1 MQVLALKY
9 RPKHFSELVG
19 QESVAKTLSLA
30 LDNQRLANAYLF
42 SGLRGSGKTSS
53 SRIFARAL
61 MCETGPKAVPCDT
74 CIQCQSALNNHHI
87 DIIEMDGASNRGID
101 DVRNLIE
108 QTRYKPSF
116 GRYKIFII
124 DEVHMFT
131 TEAFNALLKT
141 LEEPPSHVKFL
152 LATTDA
158 LKLPAT
164 ILSRTQHFRFKK
176 IPENSVISHLKTI
189 LEKEQVSY
197 ETSAL
202 EKLAH
207 SGQGSLRD
215 TITLLEQAINYCD
228 NAITESKVAE
238 MLGAIDRSVLEDFFQ
253 SLINQDEA
261 RLQERYAILENYE
274 TESVLEEM
282 MLFLKAKLLSPDSYS
297 ILLIERFFKII
308 MSSLSLLKEGANAS
322 FVLLLLKMKFKEAL
336 KLKALDDAI
345 LELEQSKESVLKPLN
360 QNANASKQEPKST
373 EKIEQAERIEGTEKK
388 EKLETRENTETLQTL
403 MLSAKDRIFHNLFK
417 QVQTLVYERNYELGE
432 VFEKNIRFIDF
443 DSQTKTL
450 TWESLATDK
459 DKELLRERFKIVKS
473 IVDGVFGKGEN
484 IKIALKHHLE
494 NKSTLETQEIKDF
507 KISSLR
513 EKILPKPTIET
524 TAETKENDTKEAVG
538 KALQTKEND
547 TKEAVGKALQT
558 KENDTKEAVGKALQT
573 KENDTKEAVGKALQT
588 KENDTK
594 ETKETQPKQAPTALQ
609 EFMANHS
616 ELIEEIKSE
625 FEIKS
630 VELL

>member
-61 MCETGPKAVPCDT
+61 MCEEGPKAVPCDT
-74 CIQCQSALNNHHI
+74 CIQCQSTLNNHHI

-197 ETSAL
+197 ESSAL

-261 RLQERYAILENYE
+261 RLKERYAILENYE

-345 LELEQSKESVLKPLN
+345 LELEQSKESVFQPLN
-360 QNANASKQEPKST
+360 QNANAPKQEPKST

-388 EKLETRENTETLQTL
+388 EKPEKRENTETPQTP

-417 QVQTLVYERNYELGE
+417 QVQTLVYERNYELGA

-459 DKELLRERFKIVKS
+459 DKELLRERFKIVKG

-484 IKIALKHHLE
+484 IKIALKNHLE
-494 NKSTLETQEIKDF
+494 NKSAREETKEIKDF
-507 KISSLR
+507 KISSLK
-513 EKILPKPTIET
+513 EKILPKPTTET
-524 TAETKENDTKEAVG
+524 MAETKEKETKEKETKEKETKEKETKEKEIKENDTKEVQETQ
-538 KALQTKEND
+538 L
-547 TKEAVGKALQT
+547 
-558 KENDTKEAVGKALQT
+558 
-573 KENDTKEAVGKALQT
+573 
-588 KENDTK
+588 K
-594 ETKETQPKQAPTALQ
+594 ETPTALQ

>member
-61 MCETGPKAVPCDT
+61 MCEEGPKAVPCDT

-141 LEEPPSHVKFL
+141 LEEPPIHVKFL

-238 MLGAIDRSVLEDFFQ
+238 MLGAIDRSVLEVFFQ

-261 RLQERYAILENYE
+261 QLQERYTILENYE

-345 LELEQSKESVLKPLN
+345 LELEQNKESALKPLN
-360 QNANASKQEPKST
+360 QNANAPKQEFKST
-373 EKIEQAERIEGTEKK
+373 EKVEKPEKRESAETP
-388 EKLETRENTETLQTL
+388 QTP

-417 QVQTLVYERNYELGE
+417 QVQTLVYERNYELGA
-432 VFEKNIRFIDF
+432 VFEKNIRFVDF

-450 TWESLATDK
+450 TWESLATDR

-473 IVDGVFGKGEN
+473 IVDGVFGKGES
-484 IKIALKHHLE
+484 IKIALKNHSE
-494 NKSTLETQEIKDF
+494 NKSALEVVKESKF
-507 KISSLR
+507 PYSK
-513 EKILPKPTIET
+513 PKPTTET
-524 TAETKENDTKEAVG
+524 TAETKEAAGKETKE
-538 KALQTKEND
+538 KETKEKEVQEND
-547 TKEAVGKALQT
+547 TKEVQ
-558 KENDTKEAVGKALQT
+558 
-573 KENDTKEAVGKALQT
+573 
-588 KENDTK
+588 
-594 ETKETQPKQAPTALQ
+594 ETQPKQAPTALQ

-616 ELIEEIKSE
+616 NLIEEIKSE

>member
-197 ETSAL
+197 ESSAL

-261 RLQERYAILENYE
+261 RLQECYAILENYE

-345 LELEQSKESVLKPLN
+345 LELEQAPFN
-360 QNANASKQEPKST
+360 QSPSISYNAPKQEPKST

-388 EKLETRENTETLQTL
+388 EKLETRENTETLQTP

-417 QVQTLVYERNYELGE
+417 QVQTLVYERNYELGA

-450 TWESLATDK
+450 TWESLAADK
-459 DKELLRERFKIVKS
+459 DKELLRERFKIVKG
-473 IVDGVFGKGEN
+473 IVDSVFGKGES
-484 IKIALKHHLE
+484 IKIALKNHSE
-494 NKSTLETQEIKDF
+494 NKSALEEVKEF
-507 KISSLR
+507 KFPYS
-513 EKILPKPTIET
+513 KPKPTTET
-524 TAETKENDTKEAVG
+524 TAETKEKEIKEAVG

-547 TKEAVGKALQT
+547 TKEVQEKEI
-558 KENDTKEAVGKALQT
+558 KENE
-573 KENDTKEAVGKALQT
+573 
-588 KENDTK
+588 TK
-594 ETKETQPKQAPTALQ
+594 ETKEAKPKEAPTALQ

>member
-61 MCETGPKAVPCDT
+61 MCEEGPKAVPCDT

-197 ETSAL
+197 ESSAL

-282 MLFLKAKLLSPDSYS
+282 MLFLKAKLLSPDTYS

-345 LELEQSKESVLKPLN
+345 LELEQTPFN
-360 QNANASKQEPKST
+360 QSPSISYSAPKQEPKS
-373 EKIEQAERIEGTEKK
+373 IERIEGREKR
-388 EKLETRENTETLQTL
+388 EKLEKRENAEAPQTP

-417 QVQTLVYERNYELGE
+417 QVQILVYERNYELGT

-450 TWESLATDK
+450 TWESLAADK
-459 DKELLRERFKIVKS
+459 DKELLRERFKIVKG
-473 IVDGVFGKGEN
+473 IVDSVFGKGEN
-484 IKIALKHHLE
+484 IKIALKNHLE
-494 NKSTLETQEIKDF
+494 NKSALEETKEVKDF

-513 EKILPKPTIET
+513 EKILPKPTTET
-524 TAETKENDTKEAVG
+524 TAEMKENDTEEVVEKEV
-538 KALQTKEND
+538 QEKEIQK
-547 TKEAVGKALQT
+547 KEVQKNEI
-558 KENDTKEAVGKALQT
+558 KEKEVQ
-573 KENDTKEAVGKALQT
+573 EI
-588 KENDTK
+588 
-594 ETKETQPKQAPTALQ
+594 QPKEAPTALQ

-616 ELIEEIKSE
+616 NLIEEIKSE

>member
-197 ETSAL
+197 ESSAL

-274 TESVLEEM
+274 TEGVLEEM
-282 MLFLKAKLLSPDSYS
+282 MLFLKAKLLSPDTYS

-345 LELEQSKESVLKPLN
+345 VELEQAPFN
-360 QNANASKQEPKST
+360 QSPSISYNAPKQEPKS
-373 EKIEQAERIEGTEKK
+373 AERIEGTEK
-388 EKLETRENTETLQTL
+388 RENAETPQTP

-417 QVQTLVYERNYELGE
+417 QVQTLVYERNYELGA

-473 IVDGVFGKGEN
+473 IVDGVFGKGES

-494 NKSTLETQEIKDF
+494 NKSTLETQEVKEF
-507 KISSLR
+507 KFPFL
-513 EKILPKPTIET
+513 KPQPTTET
-524 TAETKENDTKEAVG
+524 TAETKENGKEAVG
-538 KALQTKEND
+538 KALQTKENE
-547 TKEAVGKALQT
+547 TKEVQEKEVQEKEI
-558 KENDTKEAVGKALQT
+558 KENE
-573 KENDTKEAVGKALQT
+573 
-588 KENDTK
+588 TK
-594 ETKETQPKQAPTALQ
+594 ETKEAQPKEAPTALQ

>member
-61 MCETGPKAVPCDT
+61 MCEEGPKAVPCDT
-74 CIQCQSALNNHHI
+74 CTQCQSALNNHHI

-253 SLINQDEA
+253 SLINQDEVQ
-261 RLQERYAILENYE
+261 LQERYAILENYE

-308 MSSLSLLKEGANAS
+308 MSGLSLLKEGANTS

-360 QNANASKQEPKST
+360 QNANAFKQESA
-373 EKIEQAERIEGTEKK
+373 EKIEKPEKRESAEKIEKPEKR
-388 EKLETRENTETLQTL
+388 ESAETPQTP

-417 QVQTLVYERNYELGE
+417 QVQTLVYERNYELGA

-450 TWESLATDK
+450 TWESLATHK

-484 IKIALKHHLE
+484 IKIALKNHSE
-494 NKSTLETQEIKDF
+494 NKSALEEIKEF
-507 KISSLR
+507 KFPSL
-513 EKILPKPTIET
+513 KPQPTTET
-524 TAETKENDTKEAVG
+524 TAETKENETKEAV
-538 KALQTKEND
+538 E
-547 TKEAVGKALQT
+547 
-558 KENDTKEAVGKALQT
+558 
-573 KENDTKEAVGKALQT
+573 
-588 KENDTK
+588 K
-594 ETKETQPKQAPTALQ
+594 ETKEKEVQKNETKEIQETQPKEAPTALQ

-616 ELIEEIKSE
+616 DLIEEIKSE

>member
-74 CIQCQSALNNHHI
+74 CTQCQSALNNHHI

-261 RLQERYAILENYE
+261 RLKERYAILENYE

-345 LELEQSKESVLKPLN
+345 VELEQTKESAFQPLN
-360 QNANASKQEPKST
+360 QNANAPKQEPKSA
-373 EKIEQAERIEGTEKK
+373 EK
-388 EKLETRENTETLQTL
+388 RENTETPQTP

-417 QVQTLVYERNYELGE
+417 QVQTLVYECNYELGA

-473 IVDGVFGKGEN
+473 IVDGVFGKGES
-484 IKIALKHHLE
+484 IKIALKNHSE
-494 NKSTLETQEIKDF
+494 NKSAREETKEV

-513 EKILPKPTIET
+513 EKISPKPTTET
-524 TAETKENDTKEAVG
+524 TAETKEKEIQ
-538 KALQTKEND
+538 KKEIKEND
-547 TKEAVGKALQT
+547 TKEVQ
-558 KENDTKEAVGKALQT
+558 
-573 KENDTKEAVGKALQT
+573 
-588 KENDTK
+588 
-594 ETKETQPKQAPTALQ
+594 ETQPKQAPTALQ

>member
-61 MCETGPKAVPCDT
+61 MCEKGPKAMPCDT
-74 CIQCQSALNNHHI
+74 CTQCQSALNNHHI

-261 RLQERYAILENYE
+261 RLQECYAILENYE

-282 MLFLKAKLLSPDSYS
+282 MLFLKVKLLSPDTYS

-360 QNANASKQEPKST
+360 QNANALKQEPKIA
-373 EKIEQAERIEGTEKK
+373 EKIEKPEKRESAETP
-388 EKLETRENTETLQTL
+388 QTP

-417 QVQTLVYERNYELGE
+417 QVQTLVYERNYELGA

-484 IKIALKHHLE
+484 IKIALKNHSE
-494 NKSTLETQEIKDF
+494 NKSALEVVKEF
-507 KISSLR
+507 KFPPS
-513 EKILPKPTIET
+513 KPKPTTET
-524 TAETKENDTKEAVG
+524 TAETKEKETKEVVEKEIKEKEIKEKEIKEKEIQKNDTKEV
-538 KALQTKEND
+538 Q
-547 TKEAVGKALQT
+547 
-558 KENDTKEAVGKALQT
+558 
-573 KENDTKEAVGKALQT
+573 
-588 KENDTK
+588 
-594 ETKETQPKQAPTALQ
+594 ETQPKETPTALQ
-609 EFMANHS
+609 EFMANNS
-616 ELIEEIKSE
+616 NLIEEIKSE

>member
-61 MCETGPKAVPCDT
+61 MCEEGPKAVPCDT
-74 CIQCQSALNNHHI
+74 CTQCQSALNNHHI

-228 NAITESKVAE
+228 NAITESKVAA

-261 RLQERYAILENYE
+261 RLKERYAILENYE

-345 LELEQSKESVLKPLN
+345 VELEQAPFN
-360 QNANASKQEPKST
+360 QSPSISYNAPKQEFKNIEKR
-373 EKIEQAERIEGTEKK
+373 EKIEQIESIEK
-388 EKLETRENTETLQTL
+388 RENAETPQTP

-417 QVQTLVYERNYELGE
+417 QVQTLVYERNYELGV

-459 DKELLRERFKIVKS
+459 DKELLRERVKIVKS
-473 IVDGVFGKGEN
+473 IVDSVFGKGEN
-484 IKIALKHHLE
+484 IKIALKNHLE
-494 NKSTLETQEIKDF
+494 NKSAPEETKEVKDF

-513 EKILPKPTIET
+513 EKILPKPTTET
-524 TAETKENDTKEAVG
+524 TAETKEKETKEAV
-538 KALQTKEND
+538 KKEIKEKEIQKKEIKEND
-547 TKEAVGKALQT
+547 TKEVQ
-558 KENDTKEAVGKALQT
+558 
-573 KENDTKEAVGKALQT
+573 
-588 KENDTK
+588 
-594 ETKETQPKQAPTALQ
+594 ETQLKEAPTALQ

-616 ELIEEIKSE
+616 NLIEEIKSE

>member
-9 RPKHFSELVG
+9 RPKHFSELIG

-61 MCETGPKAVPCDT
+61 MCEEGPKAVPCDT

-261 RLQERYAILENYE
+261 QLQERYAILENYE

-345 LELEQSKESVLKPLN
+345 LELEQSKESAFQPLN
-360 QNANASKQEPKST
+360 QNANAPKQEPKST
-373 EKIEQAERIEGTEKK
+373 EKIEKPEKIEGTEKR
-388 EKLETRENTETLQTL
+388 ESAERIESAETPQTP

-417 QVQTLVYERNYELGE
+417 QVQTLVYERNYELGV

-450 TWESLATDK
+450 TWESLATNK

-473 IVDGVFGKGEN
+473 IVDGVFGKGEK
-484 IKIALKHHLE
+484 IKIALKNHLE
-494 NKSTLETQEIKDF
+494 NKSAPEETKEVKDF

-513 EKILPKPTIET
+513 EKILPKPTTET
-524 TAETKENDTKEAVG
+524 TAEMKEKEVQKNEIKEKEVQENDTKEV
-538 KALQTKEND
+538 Q
-547 TKEAVGKALQT
+547 
-558 KENDTKEAVGKALQT
+558 
-573 KENDTKEAVGKALQT
+573 
-588 KENDTK
+588 
-594 ETKETQPKQAPTALQ
+594 ETQPKEAPTALQ

>member
-197 ETSAL
+197 ESSAL

-253 SLINQDEA
+253 SLINQDEV
-261 RLQERYAILENYE
+261 RLKERYAILENYE

-345 LELEQSKESVLKPLN
+345 LELEQTPFN
-360 QNANASKQEPKST
+360 QSPSISYNAPKQESKGT
-373 EKIEQAERIEGTEKK
+373 EKIEQAERIEGTEKIASA
-388 EKLETRENTETLQTL
+388 ETPQTP

-417 QVQTLVYERNYELGE
+417 QVQTLVYERNYELGV

-450 TWESLATDK
+450 TWESLAADK
-459 DKELLRERFKIVKS
+459 DKELLRERFKIVKG

-484 IKIALKHHLE
+484 IKIALKNHSE
-494 NKSTLETQEIKDF
+494 NKSAREETKEV

-513 EKILPKPTIET
+513 EKILPKPTTET
-524 TAETKENDTKEAVG
+524 TAETKEKEIKEAAEKETKEKEV
-538 KALQTKEND
+538 QEND
-547 TKEAVGKALQT
+547 TKEIQ
-558 KENDTKEAVGKALQT
+558 
-573 KENDTKEAVGKALQT
+573 
-588 KENDTK
+588 
-594 ETKETQPKQAPTALQ
+594 ETQPKEAPTALQ

-616 ELIEEIKSE
+616 NLIEEIKSE

>member
-61 MCETGPKAVPCDT
+61 MCEEGPKAVPCDT
-74 CIQCQSALNNHHI
+74 CPQCQSALNNHHI

-197 ETSAL
+197 ETSTL

-360 QNANASKQEPKST
+360 QNANAFKQEPKSA
-373 EKIEQAERIEGTEKK
+373 EKIEKPEKRESAEAP
-388 EKLETRENTETLQTL
+388 QTP

-417 QVQTLVYERNYELGE
+417 QVQTLVYERNYELGA

-450 TWESLATDK
+450 TWESLATHK

-473 IVDGVFGKGEN
+473 IVDRVFGKGEN
-484 IKIALKHHLE
+484 IKIALKNHSE
-494 NKSTLETQEIKDF
+494 NKSALEVVKEF
-507 KISSLR
+507 KFPFS
-513 EKILPKPTIET
+513 KPKPTTET
-524 TAETKENDTKEAVG
+524 TAETKENDTKEAIE
-538 KALQTKEND
+538 KETKEND
-547 TKEAVGKALQT
+547 TKEVQ
-558 KENDTKEAVGKALQT
+558 
-573 KENDTKEAVGKALQT
+573 
-588 KENDTK
+588 
-594 ETKETQPKQAPTALQ
+594 ETQPKEAPTALQ
-609 EFMANHS
+609 EFMANNS
-616 ELIEEIKSE
+616 NLIEEIKSE

>member
-61 MCETGPKAVPCDT
+61 MCEEGPKAVPCDT
-74 CIQCQSALNNHHI
+74 CTQCQSALNNHHI

-282 MLFLKAKLLSPDSYS
+282 MLFLKAKLLSPDAYS

-308 MSSLSLLKEGANAS
+308 MSGLSLLKEGANAS

-345 LELEQSKESVLKPLN
+345 LELEQSKESALKPLN
-360 QNANASKQEPKST
+360 QNANAFKQESA
-373 EKIEQAERIEGTEKK
+373 EKIEKPEKRESAETP
-388 EKLETRENTETLQTL
+388 QTP

-417 QVQTLVYERNYELGE
+417 QVQTLVYERNYELGA

-450 TWESLATDK
+450 TWESLATHK

-484 IKIALKHHLE
+484 IKIALKNHSE
-494 NKSTLETQEIKDF
+494 NKSTREVVKEF
-507 KISSLR
+507 KFPSL
-513 EKILPKPTIET
+513 KPKPTTET
-524 TAETKENDTKEAVG
+524 TAETKEKETKEAV
-538 KALQTKEND
+538 END
-547 TKEAVGKALQT
+547 TKE
-558 KENDTKEAVGKALQT
+558 KEVQKNDAKEVQ
-573 KENDTKEAVGKALQT
+573 
-588 KENDTK
+588 
-594 ETKETQPKQAPTALQ
+594 ETQSKEAPTALQ
-609 EFMANHS
+609 EFMANYS
-616 ELIEEIKSE
+616 DLIEEIKSE

>member
-61 MCETGPKAVPCDT
+61 MCEEGPKAVPCDT
-74 CIQCQSALNNHHI
+74 CTQCQSALNNHHI

-261 RLQERYAILENYE
+261 RLKERYAILENYE

-308 MSSLSLLKEGANAS
+308 MSGLSLLKEGANAS

-360 QNANASKQEPKST
+360 QNANAFKQEPKIA
-373 EKIEQAERIEGTEKK
+373 EKIEKPEKK
-388 EKLETRENTETLQTL
+388 ENTETPQTPI
-403 MLSAKDRIFHNLFK
+403 LSAKDRIFHNLFK
-417 QVQTLVYERNYELGE
+417 QVQTLVYERNYELGA

-450 TWESLATDK
+450 TWESLATHK

-484 IKIALKHHLE
+484 IKIALKNHSE
-494 NKSTLETQEIKDF
+494 NKSALEVVKEF
-507 KISSLR
+507 KFPSL
-513 EKILPKPTIET
+513 KPKPTTET
-524 TAETKENDTKEAVG
+524 TAEMKEKETKEAIEKETKENDTKEV
-538 KALQTKEND
+538 Q
-547 TKEAVGKALQT
+547 
-558 KENDTKEAVGKALQT
+558 
-573 KENDTKEAVGKALQT
+573 
-588 KENDTK
+588 
-594 ETKETQPKQAPTALQ
+594 ETQPKETPTALQ

-616 ELIEEIKSE
+616 DLIEEIKSE

>member
-197 ETSAL
+197 ESSAL

-274 TESVLEEM
+274 TEGVLEEM

-345 LELEQSKESVLKPLN
+345 VELEQTPFN
-360 QNANASKQEPKST
+360 QSPSISYNAPKQEFKGT
-373 EKIEQAERIEGTEKK
+373 EKIEQVERIEGTEKR
-388 EKLETRENTETLQTL
+388 EKLEKRENTEAPQTP
-403 MLSAKDRIFHNLFK
+403 MLSAKDRIFHSLFK
-417 QVQTLVYERNYELGE
+417 QVQTLVYERNYELGA

-450 TWESLATDK
+450 TWESLAADK

-473 IVDGVFGKGEN
+473 IVDGVFGKGES
-484 IKIALKHHLE
+484 IKIALKNHLE
-494 NKSTLETQEIKDF
+494 NKSAPEETKEVKDF

-513 EKILPKPTIET
+513 EKISPKPTTET
-524 TAETKENDTKEAVG
+524 TAEMQEKEIQKNEIKEKETKKNDTKEV
-538 KALQTKEND
+538 Q
-547 TKEAVGKALQT
+547 
-558 KENDTKEAVGKALQT
+558 
-573 KENDTKEAVGKALQT
+573 
-588 KENDTK
+588 
-594 ETKETQPKQAPTALQ
+594 ETQPKEAPTALQ

-616 ELIEEIKSE
+616 NLIEEIKSE

>member
-9 RPKHFSELVG
+9 RPKHFSELIG

-61 MCETGPKAVPCDT
+61 MCEEGPKAVPCDT

-197 ETSAL
+197 ESSAL

-228 NAITESKVAE
+228 NAITESKVAT

-253 SLINQDEA
+253 SLINQDEV

-360 QNANASKQEPKST
+360 QNANAPKQEPKSA
-373 EKIEQAERIEGTEKK
+373 EKVEQAERIEGTEKK
-388 EKLETRENTETLQTL
+388 EKLEKKENAETPQTP

-417 QVQTLVYERNYELGE
+417 QVQTLVYERNYELGA
-432 VFEKNIRFIDF
+432 VFEKNICFIDF

-459 DKELLRERFKIVKS
+459 DKELLRERFKIVKG
-473 IVDGVFGKGEN
+473 IVDSVFGKGEN
-484 IKIALKHHLE
+484 IKIALKNHSE
-494 NKSTLETQEIKDF
+494 NKSAREETKEVKDF

-513 EKILPKPTIET
+513 EKILSQPTTET
-524 TAETKENDTKEAVG
+524 TAETKEKEVQKNEIKEKETKEKETKENDTKEV
-538 KALQTKEND
+538 Q
-547 TKEAVGKALQT
+547 EA
-558 KENDTKEAVGKALQT
+558 
-573 KENDTKEAVGKALQT
+573 
-588 KENDTK
+588 
-594 ETKETQPKQAPTALQ
+594 QPKQAPTALQ

>member
-197 ETSAL
+197 ENSAL

-228 NAITESKVAE
+228 NAITESKVAA

-274 TESVLEEM
+274 TEGVLEEM

-345 LELEQSKESVLKPLN
+345 VELEQAPFN
-360 QNANASKQEPKST
+360 QSPSISYNAPKQEFKGT
-373 EKIEQAERIEGTEKK
+373 EKIEQVERIEGTEKR
-388 EKLETRENTETLQTL
+388 EKLEKRENTETPQTP

-417 QVQTLVYERNYELGE
+417 QVQTLVYERNYELGA

-450 TWESLATDK
+450 TWESLAIDK

-484 IKIALKHHLE
+484 IKIALKNHLE
-494 NKSTLETQEIKDF
+494 NKNAPEETKEVKF
-507 KISSLR
+507 PFL
-513 EKILPKPTIET
+513 KPQPTTET
-524 TAETKENDTKEAVG
+524 TAETKENGKEAVG
-538 KALQTKEND
+538 KVLQTKEND
-547 TKEAVGKALQT
+547 TKEVQK
-558 KENDTKEAVGKALQT
+558 KEVQK
-573 KENDTKEAVGKALQT
+573 
-588 KENDTK
+588 NDTK
-594 ETKETQPKQAPTALQ
+594 ETKEAQPKEAPTALQ

>member
-61 MCETGPKAVPCDT
+61 MCEEGPKAVPCDT
-74 CIQCQSALNNHHI
+74 CTQCQSALNNHHI

-253 SLINQDEA
+253 SLINQDEV

-308 MSSLSLLKEGANAS
+308 MSGLSLLKEGANAS

-360 QNANASKQEPKST
+360 QNANAPKQESA
-373 EKIEQAERIEGTEKK
+373 EKIEKSEKRESAETP
-388 EKLETRENTETLQTL
+388 QTP

-417 QVQTLVYERNYELGE
+417 QVQTLVYERNYELGA

-450 TWESLATDK
+450 TWESLATHK

-484 IKIALKHHLE
+484 IKIALKNHSE
-494 NKSTLETQEIKDF
+494 NKSTLEVVKEF
-507 KISSLR
+507 KFPSL
-513 EKILPKPTIET
+513 KPKPTTET
-524 TAETKENDTKEAVG
+524 TAEMKE
-538 KALQTKEND
+538 
-547 TKEAVGKALQT
+547 
-558 KENDTKEAVGKALQT
+558 
-573 KENDTKEAVGKALQT
+573 
-588 KENDTK
+588 K
-594 ETKETQPKQAPTALQ
+594 ETKEAIEKETKENNTKEIQETQPKEAPTALQ

-616 ELIEEIKSE
+616 DLIEEIKSE

>member
-197 ETSAL
+197 ESSAL

-345 LELEQSKESVLKPLN
+345 LELEQTKESVLKPIN
-360 QNANASKQEPKST
+360 QNANAPKQEPKSI
-373 EKIEQAERIEGTEKK
+373 ERIEQAERIERTEK
-388 EKLETRENTETLQTL
+388 RESAERIGGEEAPQTP

-417 QVQTLVYERNYELGE
+417 QVQTLVYERNYELGA

-459 DKELLRERFKIVKS
+459 DKELLRERFKIVKG
-473 IVDGVFGKGEN
+473 IVDSVFGKGEN
-484 IKIALKHHLE
+484 IKIALKNHLE
-494 NKSTLETQEIKDF
+494 NKSALEETKEVKDF
-507 KISSLR
+507 KISSLK
-513 EKILPKPTIET
+513 EKILPKPTTET
-524 TAETKENDTKEAVG
+524 TAEIKE
-538 KALQTKEND
+538 
-547 TKEAVGKALQT
+547 
-558 KENDTKEAVGKALQT
+558 
-573 KENDTKEAVGKALQT
+573 
-588 KENDTK
+588 K
-594 ETKETQPKQAPTALQ
+594 ETKEKEVQKNEIKETKEIQPKEAPTALQ

-616 ELIEEIKSE
+616 NLIEEIKSE

>member
-197 ETSAL
+197 ESSAL

-261 RLQERYAILENYE
+261 RLKERYAILENYE

-345 LELEQSKESVLKPLN
+345 LELEQTKESVLKPLN
-360 QNANASKQEPKST
+360 QNANAPKQEPKSA
-373 EKIEQAERIEGTEKK
+373 EKIEKLEKIEGTEKK
-388 EKLETRENTETLQTL
+388 ESAEKKENTETPQTPI
-403 MLSAKDRIFHNLFK
+403 LSAKDRIFHNLFK
-417 QVQTLVYERNYELGE
+417 QVQTLVYERNYELGA

-450 TWESLATDK
+450 TWESLATNK
-459 DKELLRERFKIVKS
+459 DKELLRERFKIVKG
-473 IVDGVFGKGEN
+473 IVDSVFGKGES

-494 NKSTLETQEIKDF
+494 NKSAREETKEVKDF

-513 EKILPKPTIET
+513 EKILPKPTTET
-524 TAETKENDTKEAVG
+524 TAEMKEKEVQKNEIKEKEIKENDTKEI
-538 KALQTKEND
+538 Q
-547 TKEAVGKALQT
+547 
-558 KENDTKEAVGKALQT
+558 
-573 KENDTKEAVGKALQT
+573 
-588 KENDTK
+588 
-594 ETKETQPKQAPTALQ
+594 ETQPKETPTALQ

>member
-197 ETSAL
+197 EASAL

-282 MLFLKAKLLSPDSYS
+282 MLFLKAKLLSPDAYS

-308 MSSLSLLKEGANAS
+308 MSGLSLLKEGANAS

-345 LELEQSKESVLKPLN
+345 VELEQTPFN
-360 QNANASKQEPKST
+360 QSPSISYNAPKQEFKST
-373 EKIEQAERIEGTEKK
+373 EKIEQAERIEGTEKIASA
-388 EKLETRENTETLQTL
+388 EAPQTP

-417 QVQTLVYERNYELGE
+417 QVQTLVYERNYELGA

-450 TWESLATDK
+450 TWESLAADK

-473 IVDGVFGKGEN
+473 IVDGIFGKGEN
-484 IKIALKHHLE
+484 IKIALKNHLE
-494 NKSTLETQEIKDF
+494 NKSTLETQEVKEF
-507 KISSLR
+507 KFPPL
-513 EKILPKPTIET
+513 KPKPTTET
-524 TAETKENDTKEAVG
+524 TAEMQENDTKEAVG

-547 TKEAVGKALQT
+547 TKEVQEKEI
-558 KENDTKEAVGKALQT
+558 KENE
-573 KENDTKEAVGKALQT
+573 
-588 KENDTK
+588 TK
-594 ETKETQPKQAPTALQ
+594 ETKEAKPKEAPTALQ

>member
-61 MCETGPKAVPCDT
+61 MCEEGPKAVPCDT
-74 CIQCQSALNNHHI
+74 CTQCQSALNNHHI

-308 MSSLSLLKEGANAS
+308 MSGLSLLKEGANAS

-345 LELEQSKESVLKPLN
+345 LELEQSRESVFKPIN
-360 QNANASKQEPKST
+360 QNANAFKQESKSA
-373 EKIEQAERIEGTEKK
+373 EKIEKPEKK
-388 EKLETRENTETLQTL
+388 ENAETPQTP

-417 QVQTLVYERNYELGE
+417 QVQTLVYERNYELGA

-450 TWESLATDK
+450 TWESLATHK

-484 IKIALKHHLE
+484 IKIALKNHSE
-494 NKSTLETQEIKDF
+494 NKSTREVVKEF
-507 KISSLR
+507 KFPSL
-513 EKILPKPTIET
+513 KPKPTTET
-524 TAETKENDTKEAVG
+524 TAEMKEKETKEAVEKEIKEKEVQENDTKEI
-538 KALQTKEND
+538 Q
-547 TKEAVGKALQT
+547 
-558 KENDTKEAVGKALQT
+558 
-573 KENDTKEAVGKALQT
+573 
-588 KENDTK
+588 
-594 ETKETQPKQAPTALQ
+594 ETQPKEAPTALQ
-609 EFMANHS
+609 EFMVNYS
-616 ELIEEIKSE
+616 DLIEEIKSE

>member
-116 GRYKIFII
+116 GRYKIFIV

-197 ETSAL
+197 ESSAL

-274 TESVLEEM
+274 TEGVLEEM
-282 MLFLKAKLLSPDSYS
+282 MLFLKAKLLSPDTYS

-345 LELEQSKESVLKPLN
+345 VELEQTPFN
-360 QNANASKQEPKST
+360 QSPSISYNAPKQEFKNI
-373 EKIEQAERIEGTEKK
+373 EKREQREQRESIEK
-388 EKLETRENTETLQTL
+388 RENTETPQTP

-417 QVQTLVYERNYELGE
+417 QVQTLVYERNYELGA

-450 TWESLATDK
+450 TWESLTTDK

-473 IVDGVFGKGEN
+473 IVDGVFGKGES

-494 NKSTLETQEIKDF
+494 NKSAPEETKEVKDF
-507 KISSLR
+507 KFPFL
-513 EKILPKPTIET
+513 KPQPTTET
-524 TAETKENDTKEAVG
+524 TAETKENEKEAVG

-547 TKEAVGKALQT
+547 TKEVQE
-558 KENDTKEAVGKALQT
+558 KEVQ
-573 KENDTKEAVGKALQT
+573 
-588 KENDTK
+588 
-594 ETKETQPKQAPTALQ
+594 ETQPKEAPTALQ

>member
-61 MCETGPKAVPCDT
+61 MCEEGPKAVPCDT
-74 CIQCQSALNNHHI
+74 CTQCQSALNNHHI

-152 LATTDA
+152 LATTDV

-197 ETSAL
+197 ESSAL

-345 LELEQSKESVLKPLN
+345 LELEQTKESVFKPIN
-360 QNANASKQEPKST
+360 QNANAPKQEPKST
-373 EKIEQAERIEGTEKK
+373 EKIENPEK
-388 EKLETRENTETLQTL
+388 RENAETPQTP

-417 QVQTLVYERNYELGE
+417 QVQTLVYERNYELGA

-473 IVDGVFGKGEN
+473 IVDGVFGKGES

-494 NKSTLETQEIKDF
+494 NKSALEVVKELKF
-507 KISSLR
+507 PYSK
-513 EKILPKPTIET
+513 PKPTTET
-524 TAETKENDTKEAVG
+524 TAETKEKETKE
-538 KALQTKEND
+538 KEIQEKEIQEND
-547 TKEAVGKALQT
+547 TKEVQ
-558 KENDTKEAVGKALQT
+558 
-573 KENDTKEAVGKALQT
+573 
-588 KENDTK
+588 
-594 ETKETQPKQAPTALQ
+594 ETQPKQAPTALQ

-616 ELIEEIKSE
+616 NLIEEIKSE

>member
-61 MCETGPKAVPCDT
+61 MCEEGPKAVPCDT
-74 CIQCQSALNNHHI
+74 CAQCQSALNNHHI

-261 RLQERYAILENYE
+261 RLQGRYAILENYE

-308 MSSLSLLKEGANAS
+308 MSGLSLLKEGANAS

-345 LELEQSKESVLKPLN
+345 LELEQSKESTLKPLN
-360 QNANASKQEPKST
+360 QNANAPKQEPKST
-373 EKIEQAERIEGTEKK
+373 EKIEKPEKRESAETA
-388 EKLETRENTETLQTL
+388 QTP

-417 QVQTLVYERNYELGE
+417 QVQTLVYERNYELGA

-450 TWESLATDK
+450 TWESLATHK

-484 IKIALKHHLE
+484 IKIALKNHSE
-494 NKSTLETQEIKDF
+494 NKSALEEIKEF
-507 KISSLR
+507 KFPSL
-513 EKILPKPTIET
+513 KPKPTTET
-524 TAETKENDTKEAVG
+524 TAETKENDTKEND
-538 KALQTKEND
+538 TKEND
-547 TKEAVGKALQT
+547 TKENDT
-558 KENDTKEAVGKALQT
+558 KENDTKEIQ
-573 KENDTKEAVGKALQT
+573 
-588 KENDTK
+588 
-594 ETKETQPKQAPTALQ
+594 ETQPKEAPTALQ

-616 ELIEEIKSE
+616 DLIEEIKSE

>member
-74 CIQCQSALNNHHI
+74 CTQCQSALNNHHI

-197 ETSAL
+197 ESSAL

-253 SLINQDEA
+253 SLINQDEV

-274 TESVLEEM
+274 TEGVLEEM

-345 LELEQSKESVLKPLN
+345 LELEQAPFN
-360 QNANASKQEPKST
+360 QSPSISYNAPKQEFKNIEKR
-373 EKIEQAERIEGTEKK
+373 EKIEQIENIEKK
-388 EKLETRENTETLQTL
+388 ENAETPQTP

-417 QVQTLVYERNYELGE
+417 QVQTLVYERNYELGA

-450 TWESLATDK
+450 TWESLATNK

-473 IVDGVFGKGEN
+473 IVDGVFGKGES

-494 NKSTLETQEIKDF
+494 NKSAREETKEVKDF

-513 EKILPKPTIET
+513 EKILPQPTTET
-524 TAETKENDTKEAVG
+524 TAEMKEKEIKEAAEKETKEKEVQENDTKEI
-538 KALQTKEND
+538 
-547 TKEAVGKALQT
+547 
-558 KENDTKEAVGKALQT
+558 
-573 KENDTKEAVGKALQT
+573 
-588 KENDTK
+588 
-594 ETKETQPKQAPTALQ
+594 KETQPKEAPTALQ

>member
-197 ETSAL
+197 ENSAL

-274 TESVLEEM
+274 TEGVLEEM

-345 LELEQSKESVLKPLN
+345 VELEQTPFN
-360 QNANASKQEPKST
+360 QSPSISYNAPKQEPKS
-373 EKIEQAERIEGTEKK
+373 AERIEGTEKR
-388 EKLETRENTETLQTL
+388 EKLEKRERIETPQTP

-417 QVQTLVYERNYELGE
+417 QVQTLVYERNYELGV

-450 TWESLATDK
+450 TWESLAIDK
-459 DKELLRERFKIVKS
+459 DKELLRERFKIVKG
-473 IVDGVFGKGEN
+473 IVDSVFGKGEN

-494 NKSTLETQEIKDF
+494 NKSAREETKEVKDF

-513 EKILPKPTIET
+513 EKILPQPTTET
-524 TAETKENDTKEAVG
+524 TAETKEKETKEAVG
-538 KALQTKEND
+538 KALQTKKND
-547 TKEAVGKALQT
+547 TKEVQK
-558 KENDTKEAVGKALQT
+558 NDTEEVQK
-573 KENDTKEAVGKALQT
+573 N
-588 KENDTK
+588 
-594 ETKETQPKQAPTALQ
+594 ETKEVQEAQPKEAPTALQ

>member
-30 LDNQRLANAYLF
+30 LNNQRLANAYLF

-61 MCETGPKAVPCDT
+61 MCEEGPKAVPCDT

-261 RLQERYAILENYE
+261 RLQERYAVLENYE

-308 MSSLSLLKEGANAS
+308 MSGLSLLKEGANAS

-345 LELEQSKESVLKPLN
+345 LELEQNKESALKPLN
-360 QNANASKQEPKST
+360 QNANAPKQEPKST
-373 EKIEQAERIEGTEKK
+373 EKVEKPEKK
-388 EKLETRENTETLQTL
+388 ESAETPQTP

-417 QVQTLVYERNYELGE
+417 QVQTLVYERNYELGA
-432 VFEKNIRFIDF
+432 VFEKNIRFVDF

-484 IKIALKHHLE
+484 IKIALKNHSE
-494 NKSTLETQEIKDF
+494 NKSALEVVKELKF
-507 KISSLR
+507 PSS
-513 EKILPKPTIET
+513 KPKPTTET
-524 TAETKENDTKEAVG
+524 TAELKEKETKEA
-538 KALQTKEND
+538 AE
-547 TKEAVGKALQT
+547 
-558 KENDTKEAVGKALQT
+558 
-573 KENDTKEAVGKALQT
+573 
-588 KENDTK
+588 K
-594 ETKETQPKQAPTALQ
+594 ETKEVQENDIKVVQETQPKQAPTALQ
-609 EFMANHS
+609 EFMANHFN
-616 ELIEEIKSE
+616 LIEEIKSE

>member
-61 MCETGPKAVPCDT
+61 MCEEGPKAVPCDT
-74 CIQCQSALNNHHI
+74 CTQCQSALNNHHI

-253 SLINQDEA
+253 SLINQDEV
-261 RLQERYAILENYE
+261 RLQERYAVLENYE

-282 MLFLKAKLLSPDSYS
+282 MLFLKAKLLSPDTYS

-308 MSSLSLLKEGANAS
+308 MSGLSLLKEGANAS

-360 QNANASKQEPKST
+360 QNANAFKQESKSA
-373 EKIEQAERIEGTEKK
+373 EKIEKPEKRESAEIP
-388 EKLETRENTETLQTL
+388 QTP

-417 QVQTLVYERNYELGE
+417 QVQTLVYERNYELGA

-450 TWESLATDK
+450 TWESSATHK

-484 IKIALKHHLE
+484 IKIALKNHSE
-494 NKSTLETQEIKDF
+494 NKSALEVVKEF
-507 KISSLR
+507 KFPSL
-513 EKILPKPTIET
+513 KPQPTTET
-524 TAETKENDTKEAVG
+524 TAETKE
-538 KALQTKEND
+538 
-547 TKEAVGKALQT
+547 
-558 KENDTKEAVGKALQT
+558 
-573 KENDTKEAVGKALQT
+573 
-588 KENDTK
+588 K
-594 ETKETQPKQAPTALQ
+594 ETKEAIEKETKEKETKGIQEVQPKETPTALQ
-609 EFMANHS
+609 EFITNHS
-616 ELIEEIKSE
+616 DLIEEIKSE

>member
-282 MLFLKAKLLSPDSYS
+282 MLFLKAKLLSPDTYS

-345 LELEQSKESVLKPLN
+345 LELEQSKESTFQPLN
-360 QNANASKQEPKST
+360 QNANTPKQEPKSA
-373 EKIEQAERIEGTEKK
+373 EKIEKPEKIENAETP
-388 EKLETRENTETLQTL
+388 QTP

-417 QVQTLVYERNYELGE
+417 QVQTLVYERNYELGA

-484 IKIALKHHLE
+484 IKIALKNHLE
-494 NKSTLETQEIKDF
+494 NKSTPEETKEVKDF
-507 KISSLR
+507 KFSSLR
-513 EKILPKPTIET
+513 EKILPKPTTET
-524 TAETKENDTKEAVG
+524 TAEMQEEETKEAVG
-538 KALQTKEND
+538 KALQMKENNTKEVQEKEIKEKEIKEKEIKEKEIKEKEIKEKEIKEKEIKEKEIKEKEVQKND
-547 TKEAVGKALQT
+547 TKEVQ
-558 KENDTKEAVGKALQT
+558 
-573 KENDTKEAVGKALQT
+573 
-588 KENDTK
+588 
-594 ETKETQPKQAPTALQ
+594 ETQLKEAPTALQ

-616 ELIEEIKSE
+616 NLIEEIKSE

>member
-30 LDNQRLANAYLF
+30 LNNQRLANAYLF

-61 MCETGPKAVPCDT
+61 MCEEGPKAVPCDT

-345 LELEQSKESVLKPLN
+345 LELEQNKESALKPLN
-360 QNANASKQEPKST
+360 QNANAPKQEFKSIEKKEST
-373 EKIEQAERIEGTEKK
+373 EKKDSAETP
-388 EKLETRENTETLQTL
+388 QTP

-417 QVQTLVYERNYELGE
+417 QVQTLVYGRNYELGA

-450 TWESLATDK
+450 TWESLATNK

-484 IKIALKHHLE
+484 IKIALKNHSE
-494 NKSTLETQEIKDF
+494 NKSALEVVKESKF
-507 KISSLR
+507 PYSK
-513 EKILPKPTIET
+513 PKPTTET
-524 TAETKENDTKEAVG
+524 TAEMKEKETKEAAEKETKEVQENDTKVV
-538 KALQTKEND
+538 KEI
-547 TKEAVGKALQT
+547 
-558 KENDTKEAVGKALQT
+558 
-573 KENDTKEAVGKALQT
+573 
-588 KENDTK
+588 
-594 ETKETQPKQAPTALQ
+594 QPKEAPTALQ

-616 ELIEEIKSE
+616 NLIEEIKSE

>member
-61 MCETGPKAVPCDT
+61 MCEEGPKAVPCDT

-197 ETSAL
+197 ESSAL

-345 LELEQSKESVLKPLN
+345 LELEQAPFN
-360 QNANASKQEPKST
+360 QSPSISYNASKQEPKSA
-373 EKIEQAERIEGTEKK
+373 EKIEKPEKK
-388 EKLETRENTETLQTL
+388 ENTETPQTP

-417 QVQTLVYERNYELGE
+417 QVQTLVYERNYELGA

-450 TWESLATDK
+450 TWESLATNK

-484 IKIALKHHLE
+484 IKIALKNHLE
-494 NKSTLETQEIKDF
+494 NKSAREETKEVKDF

-513 EKILPKPTIET
+513 EKILPKPTTET
-524 TAETKENDTKEAVG
+524 TAEMKEKEVQKNEIKEKEIKENDTKEV
-538 KALQTKEND
+538 Q
-547 TKEAVGKALQT
+547 
-558 KENDTKEAVGKALQT
+558 
-573 KENDTKEAVGKALQT
+573 
-588 KENDTK
+588 
-594 ETKETQPKQAPTALQ
+594 ETQPKETPTALQ

-616 ELIEEIKSE
+616 ELIEEIRSE

>member
-61 MCETGPKAVPCDT
+61 MCEEGPKAVPCDT

-197 ETSAL
+197 ESSAL

-253 SLINQDEA
+253 SLINQDEVQ
-261 RLQERYAILENYE
+261 LQERYAILENYE

-360 QNANASKQEPKST
+360 QNANAPKQEPKS
-373 EKIEQAERIEGTEKK
+373 AERIEGTEKK
-388 EKLETRENTETLQTL
+388 ESAEKKENAETPQTP

-417 QVQTLVYERNYELGE
+417 QVQTLVYERNYELGA

-450 TWESLATDK
+450 TWESLAADK

-494 NKSTLETQEIKDF
+494 NKSAREETKEVKDF

-513 EKILPKPTIET
+513 EKILPKPTTET
-524 TAETKENDTKEAVG
+524 MAEMKEKEVQKNEIKEKEIKENDTKEIQEIQ
-538 KALQTKEND
+538 LKE
-547 TKEAVGKALQT
+547 
-558 KENDTKEAVGKALQT
+558 
-573 KENDTKEAVGKALQT
+573 
-588 KENDTK
+588 
-594 ETKETQPKQAPTALQ
+594 APTALQ

>member
-61 MCETGPKAVPCDT
+61 MCEEGPKAVPCDT
-74 CIQCQSALNNHHI
+74 CTQCQSALNNHHI

-282 MLFLKAKLLSPDSYS
+282 MLFLKAKLLSPDTYS

-308 MSSLSLLKEGANAS
+308 MSGLSLLKEGANAS

-345 LELEQSKESVLKPLN
+345 LELEQSKESALKPLN
-360 QNANASKQEPKST
+360 QNANAFKQESA
-373 EKIEQAERIEGTEKK
+373 EKIEKPEKRESAETP
-388 EKLETRENTETLQTL
+388 QTP
-403 MLSAKDRIFHNLFK
+403 MLSVKDRIFHNLFK
-417 QVQTLVYERNYELGE
+417 QVQTLVYECNYELGA

-450 TWESLATDK
+450 TWESLATHK

-484 IKIALKHHLE
+484 IKIALKNHSE
-494 NKSTLETQEIKDF
+494 NKSAKEVVKEF
-507 KISSLR
+507 KFPFS
-513 EKILPKPTIET
+513 KPKPTTET
-524 TAETKENDTKEAVG
+524 TAETKEKEI
-538 KALQTKEND
+538 KEND
-547 TKEAVGKALQT
+547 TKEIQ
-558 KENDTKEAVGKALQT
+558 
-573 KENDTKEAVGKALQT
+573 
-588 KENDTK
+588 
-594 ETKETQPKQAPTALQ
+594 ETQPKEAPTALQ

-616 ELIEEIKSE
+616 NLIEEIKSE

>member
-61 MCETGPKAVPCDT
+61 MCEEGPKAVPCDT

-345 LELEQSKESVLKPLN
+345 LELEQTPFN
-360 QNANASKQEPKST
+360 QSPSISYNAPKQEPKS
-373 EKIEQAERIEGTEKK
+373 AERIEGTEK
-388 EKLETRENTETLQTL
+388 RENTEKIASAETPQTP

-417 QVQTLVYERNYELGE
+417 QVQTLVYERNYELGA

-459 DKELLRERFKIVKS
+459 DKELLRERFKIVKG
-473 IVDGVFGKGEN
+473 IVDSVFGKGES
-484 IKIALKHHLE
+484 IKIALNNHLE
-494 NKSTLETQEIKDF
+494 NKSAPLEEVKEF

-513 EKILPKPTIET
+513 EKISPKPTTET
-524 TAETKENDTKEAVG
+524 TAETKEKEIKEAAEKETKE
-538 KALQTKEND
+538 KETKEKEVQEND
-547 TKEAVGKALQT
+547 TKEVQ
-558 KENDTKEAVGKALQT
+558 
-573 KENDTKEAVGKALQT
+573 
-588 KENDTK
+588 
-594 ETKETQPKQAPTALQ
+594 ETQPKQAPTALQ

-616 ELIEEIKSE
+616 NLIEEIKSE

>member
-197 ETSAL
+197 ESSAL

-274 TESVLEEM
+274 TEGVLEEM
-282 MLFLKAKLLSPDSYS
+282 MLFLKAKLLSPDTYS

-345 LELEQSKESVLKPLN
+345 LELEQTPFN
-360 QNANASKQEPKST
+360 QNPSISYNAPKQEPKSA
-373 EKIEQAERIEGTEKK
+373 ERIEQAERIEGTEKI
-388 EKLETRENTETLQTL
+388 ENAETPQTP

-417 QVQTLVYERNYELGE
+417 QVQTLVYERNYELGA

-459 DKELLRERFKIVKS
+459 DKELLRERFKIVKG

-484 IKIALKHHLE
+484 IKIALKHHSE
-494 NKSTLETQEIKDF
+494 NKSAREETKEI

-513 EKILPKPTIET
+513 EKILPKPTTET
-524 TAETKENDTKEAVG
+524 TAETKEKEVQ
-538 KALQTKEND
+538 KNEIKEKEVQEND
-547 TKEAVGKALQT
+547 TKEVQ
-558 KENDTKEAVGKALQT
+558 EA
-573 KENDTKEAVGKALQT
+573 
-588 KENDTK
+588 
-594 ETKETQPKQAPTALQ
+594 QPKEAPTALQ

-616 ELIEEIKSE
+616 NLIEEIKSE

>member
-61 MCETGPKAVPCDT
+61 MCEEGPKAVPCDT
-74 CIQCQSALNNHHI
+74 CTQCQSALNNHHI

-202 EKLAH
+202 ERLAH

-261 RLQERYAILENYE
+261 RLKERYAILENYE

-282 MLFLKAKLLSPDSYS
+282 MLFLKAKLLSPDTYS

-345 LELEQSKESVLKPLN
+345 LELEQNKESVLKPIN
-360 QNANASKQEPKST
+360 QNANAPKQEFKGT
-373 EKIEQAERIEGTEKK
+373 EKIEQAERIEGTEK
-388 EKLETRENTETLQTL
+388 RENAETPQTP

-417 QVQTLVYERNYELGE
+417 QVQTLVYERNYELGA

-450 TWESLATDK
+450 TWESLATHK

-484 IKIALKHHLE
+484 IKIALNNHLE
-494 NKSTLETQEIKDF
+494 NKSAREETKEVKDF

-513 EKILPKPTIET
+513 EKISPKPTTET
-524 TAETKENDTKEAVG
+524 TAEMKEKEVQKNEIKEKEIKENDTKEV
-538 KALQTKEND
+538 Q
-547 TKEAVGKALQT
+547 
-558 KENDTKEAVGKALQT
+558 
-573 KENDTKEAVGKALQT
+573 
-588 KENDTK
+588 
-594 ETKETQPKQAPTALQ
+594 ETQPKETPTALQ
-609 EFMANHS
+609 EFMANNS
-616 ELIEEIKSE
+616 NLIEEIKSE

>member
-61 MCETGPKAVPCDT
+61 MCEEGPKAVPCDT

-360 QNANASKQEPKST
+360 QNANAPKQEPKSA
-373 EKIEQAERIEGTEKK
+373 ERIEQAERIEGTEKR
-388 EKLETRENTETLQTL
+388 ESAERIESVETPQTP

-417 QVQTLVYERNYELGE
+417 QVQTLVYERNYELGA

-450 TWESLATDK
+450 TWESLATNK
-459 DKELLRERFKIVKS
+459 DKELLRERFKIVKG

-484 IKIALKHHLE
+484 IKIALKNHSE
-494 NKSTLETQEIKDF
+494 NKSAREETKEV

-513 EKILPKPTIET
+513 EKILPQPTTET
-524 TAETKENDTKEAVG
+524 TAEMKEKEVQKNEIKEKEIKEKEIKEKEIKEKEIKEKEIKEKEVQENDTKEI
-538 KALQTKEND
+538 Q
-547 TKEAVGKALQT
+547 
-558 KENDTKEAVGKALQT
+558 
-573 KENDTKEAVGKALQT
+573 
-588 KENDTK
+588 
-594 ETKETQPKQAPTALQ
+594 ETQPKQAPTALQ

-616 ELIEEIKSE
+616 NLIEEIKSE

>member
-197 ETSAL
+197 EASAL

-228 NAITESKVAE
+228 NAITESKVAA

-261 RLQERYAILENYE
+261 RLKERYTILENYE

-345 LELEQSKESVLKPLN
+345 LELEQTPFN
-360 QNANASKQEPKST
+360 QNPSISYNDSKQEPKST
-373 EKIEQAERIEGTEKK
+373 EKIEQAERIGGTEKK
-388 EKLETRENTETLQTL
+388 EKLETRENTETLQTP

-417 QVQTLVYERNYELGE
+417 QVQTLVYERNYELGA

-459 DKELLRERFKIVKS
+459 DKELLRERFKIVKG

-484 IKIALKHHLE
+484 IKIVLKNHSE
-494 NKSTLETQEIKDF
+494 NKSALEAVKELKF
-507 KISSLR
+507 PYSK
-513 EKILPKPTIET
+513 PKPTTET
-524 TAETKENDTKEAVG
+524 TAETKEKETKE
-538 KALQTKEND
+538 KETKEKETKEKETKEKEIQEND
-547 TKEAVGKALQT
+547 TKEVQ
-558 KENDTKEAVGKALQT
+558 
-573 KENDTKEAVGKALQT
+573 
-588 KENDTK
+588 
-594 ETKETQPKQAPTALQ
+594 ETQPKQAPTALQ

-616 ELIEEIKSE
+616 NLIEEIKSE

>member
-197 ETSAL
+197 ENSAL

-261 RLQERYAILENYE
+261 RLKERYAILENYE
-274 TESVLEEM
+274 TEGVLEEM
-282 MLFLKAKLLSPDSYS
+282 MLFLKAKLLSPDTYS

-345 LELEQSKESVLKPLN
+345 VELEQAPFN
-360 QNANASKQEPKST
+360 QSPSINYNAPKQEPKSA
-373 EKIEQAERIEGTEKK
+373 EKIEQAERIERTEK
-388 EKLETRENTETLQTL
+388 RENTETPQTP

-417 QVQTLVYERNYELGE
+417 QVQTLVYERNYELGA

-450 TWESLATDK
+450 TWESLAADK

-473 IVDGVFGKGEN
+473 IVDGVFGKGES
-484 IKIALKHHLE
+484 IKIALKNHSE
-494 NKSTLETQEIKDF
+494 NKSAREETKEIKDF

-513 EKILPKPTIET
+513 EKILPQPTTET
-524 TAETKENDTKEAVG
+524 TAEMKEKETKEAAEKETKEKEVQENDTKEI
-538 KALQTKEND
+538 Q
-547 TKEAVGKALQT
+547 
-558 KENDTKEAVGKALQT
+558 
-573 KENDTKEAVGKALQT
+573 
-588 KENDTK
+588 
-594 ETKETQPKQAPTALQ
+594 ETQPKEAPTALQ

-616 ELIEEIKSE
+616 NLIEEIKSE